1 MRHAGSEQLASARVA
16 REEVGFDEP
25 DDDPQVGLH
34 RPAVESDK
42 YTAARAAQVHML
54 GVAARKVID
63 HVQTPAERRVS

>member
-1 MRHAGSEQLASARVA
+1 
-16 REEVGFDEP
+16 VGFDEP